1 MGVKTLGGSTPP
13 SRTIRSFDDPGV
25 RGVLVK
31 VAVEELEACKRRLAV
46 EAPADVVQKEWERAY
61 GRVQKQA
68 RLPGFRKGHVPRS
81 LVKLHFA
88 DDVRREVAEHLIPD
102 IYRQALSE
110 ARLDPV
116 NEPDL
121 TDVKLEENAP
131 LSFVAVVEVKPA
143 IELGDYKGVEV
154 QHAPKAITDDEVT
167 ATLEQMREQQAEFR
181 AVDRAAATGDLVV
194 VDYTL
199 RPDEHDPTTAN
210 GYHFV
215 LGSGAVMPEIDAAA
229 AGMNAGEQREVVLHF
244 PDDHRIESLRGKG
257 GSATLKVSEVKE
269 KILPALDDDF
279 AKSLGEFET
288 LDALRAELS
297 RQLEARA
304 QTEQRRELEDKV
316 VGVVLQRHDFTVPE
330 AMVMRQIAHQVE
342 HARERLRRQG
352 VDPDKVPWDVPKLV
366 GELRPGAEQGVK
378 RALLLEAIADKEGVV
393 AGDDEVEG
401 EVENIARASQ
411 RPAPAVRRMMEKSG
425 DLEALRLGLRERKTL
440 DLLIEHATVRA

>member
-1 MGVKTLGGSTPP
+1 VDEGP
-13 SRTIRSFDDPGV
+13 DPGAV
-25 RGVLVK
+25 VK

-46 EAPADVVQKEWERAY
+46 EAPVDLVQKEWERAY

-102 IYRQALSE
+102 VYRQALTE
-110 ARLDPV
+110 ARIDPV

-121 TDVKLEENAP
+121 SDVKLEENAP

-143 IELGDYKGVEV
+143 ITLGEYKGVDV
-154 QHAPKAITDDEVT
+154 QHAPPTISDEDVSKT
-167 ATLEQMREQQAEFR
+167 IEQMREQQAEFR
-181 AVDRAAATGDLVV
+181 SVDRPAATGDLVV

-199 RPDEHDPTTAN
+199 SPEAHDPTTAT

-215 LGSGAVMPEIDAAA
+215 IGSGSVMAEIDAAA
-229 AGMNAGEQREVVLHF
+229 VGMRAGEEKEIALRF
-244 PDDHRIESLRGKG
+244 PEDHRMESLRGKG
-257 GSATLKVSEVKE
+257 GTASLKVSEVKE

-279 AKSLGEFET
+279 AKTLGQFDT
-288 LDALRAELS
+288 LEALRAEVRS
-297 RQLEARA
+297 QLEARR
-304 QTEQRRELEDKV
+304 EVDQRRELEDKV
-316 VGVVLQRHDFTVPE
+316 VEAALKRHEFTVPD

-352 VDPDKVPWDVPKLV
+352 VDPDGVQWDYQKLI
-366 GELRPGAEQGVK
+366 GELRPGAEQAVR
-378 RALLLEAIADKEGVV
+378 RALLLEAIGDKEELTV
-393 AGDDEVEG
+393 ADADLDAEVDK
-401 EVENIARASQ
+401 IAKASQ

-425 DLEALRLGLRERKTL
+425 DLESLRHGLRERKTL
-440 DLLIEHATVRA
+440 DFLIQHASVHA

>member
-1 MGVKTLGGSTPP
+1 M
-13 SRTIRSFDDPGV
+13 
-25 RGVLVK
+25 LVK

-46 EAPADVVQKEWERAY
+46 EAPVDVVQKEWERAY

-215 LGSGAVMPEIDAAA
+215 LGSGAVMPEIDGAA

-316 VGVVLQRHDFTVPE
+316 VGAVLQRHDFTVPE

-342 HARERLRRQG
+342 HARERLRREG

-366 GELRPGAEQGVK
+366 GELRPGAEQGVR

-401 EVENIARASQ
+401 EVEKIARASQ